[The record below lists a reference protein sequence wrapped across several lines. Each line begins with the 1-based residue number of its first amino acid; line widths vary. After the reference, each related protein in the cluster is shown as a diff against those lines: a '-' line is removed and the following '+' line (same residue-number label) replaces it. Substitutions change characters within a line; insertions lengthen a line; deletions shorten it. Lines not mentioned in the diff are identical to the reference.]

1 MLDMNISIGGFM
13 FTTVMIGSNS
23 DLLSMGMKH
32 TLEQGSEIEVI
43 GMAQSTTD
51 LLDSLR
57 TTQPDVTI
65 IEDGLYDRHILD
77 LLHCV
82 MVACPMTKIIVL
94 GALADGLL
102 VRDLFHVG
110 ANGYLYKSDRLCE
123 CLVFA
128 VATVLRDRKYLSPT
142 ANAEYLVAMQSPQ
155 RDWHLDYE
163 ARTVLQMLARGKHAC
178 EIADELNTDTRRVYF
193 VRQKLRKRFGAETN
207 EHLISVAATEGF
219 INL

>member
-1 MLDMNISIGGFM
+1 M
-13 FTTVMIGSNS
+13 FTTLVIGSNS
-23 DLLSMGMKH
+23 DLLNKGMTH
-32 TLEQGSEIEVI
+32 TLEQHGNYVVVGI
-43 GMAQSTTD
+43 AQSATD
-51 LLDSLR
+51 LLDYVQ
-57 TTQPDVTI
+57 TAQPAVTI

-77 LLHCV
+77 LLHFV
-82 MVACPMTKIIVL
+82 THACPTTKIIVL

-102 VRDLFHVG
+102 VRDLFHAG

-123 CLVFA
+123 CLTFA

-155 RDWHLDYE
+155 RDWHLDHE
-163 ARTVLQMLARGKHAC
+163 ARTVLQMLAQGKRAY
-178 EIADELNTDTRRVYF
+178 EIARDLDVDTKRVYF

-219 INL
+219 IYP